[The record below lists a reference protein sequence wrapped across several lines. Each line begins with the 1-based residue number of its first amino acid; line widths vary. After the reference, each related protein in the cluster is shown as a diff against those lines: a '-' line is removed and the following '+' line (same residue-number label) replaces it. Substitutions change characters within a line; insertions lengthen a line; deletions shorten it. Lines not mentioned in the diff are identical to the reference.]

1 MLQNHQPQR
10 NIRSFRSRPSF
21 GRPEKPVMAA
31 WAADLTTAR
40 LSSGI
45 SANILDF
52 GIPQKH
58 VLADMMALKA
68 AVELAG
74 EVHAY

>member
-1 MLQNHQPQR
+1 
-10 NIRSFRSRPSF
+10 
-21 GRPEKPVMAA
+21 MAA